1 MIKNNNKR
9 VVSLLFSFLVPI
21 FMSLLMT
28 IYNITWR
35 VGLHLPQVMHK
46 AALAYLP
53 TMVVCLLLS
62 NTIIRGLL
70 VITTELFPRTA
81 IKEDVLRILLMC
93 IFMSLYS
100 CIRFGAIW
108 QGKMIP
114 FVPGYCFLLVRNLAV
129 APLLNKLVVVPGII
143 KIFL

>member
-1 MIKNNNKR
+1 
-9 VVSLLFSFLVPI
+9 
-21 FMSLLMT
+21 
-28 IYNITWR
+28 
-35 VGLHLPQVMHK
+35 
-46 AALAYLP
+46 
-53 TMVVCLLLS
+53 MVVCLLLS

-108 QGKMIP
+108 QGKMIWLL
-114 FVPGYCFLLVRNLAV
+114 LLVSK
-129 APLLNKLVVVPGII
+129 KLGCGTIVEQVSGSSWDH
-143 KIFL
+143 